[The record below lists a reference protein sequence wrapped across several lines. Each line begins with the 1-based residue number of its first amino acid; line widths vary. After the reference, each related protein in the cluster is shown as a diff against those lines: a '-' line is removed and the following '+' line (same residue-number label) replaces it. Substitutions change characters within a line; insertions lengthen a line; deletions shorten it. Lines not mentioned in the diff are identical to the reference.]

1 MVAYFWNAILMHF
14 QFLCEFEILGK
25 LILQNYCSAYYTLCS
40 KIRTKCL
47 FTRNALFP
55 CKLPYKSFFSPK
67 FYRNVGLI
75 FQLNLLI
82 SLMTKQFQVSVK
94 NNSFLLLC
102 EVVLKFCTIFIF
114 HLLEL
119 PKYPKSK
126 I

>member
-25 LILQNYCSAYYTLCS
+25 LILQNYCSAITHYALKFEQSAPLLEMHCS
-40 KIRTKCL
+40 PANCL
-47 FTRNALFP
+47 I
-55 CKLPYKSFFSPK
+55 KVFFSPK

-102 EVVLKFCTIFIF
+102 KVVLKFCTIFIF